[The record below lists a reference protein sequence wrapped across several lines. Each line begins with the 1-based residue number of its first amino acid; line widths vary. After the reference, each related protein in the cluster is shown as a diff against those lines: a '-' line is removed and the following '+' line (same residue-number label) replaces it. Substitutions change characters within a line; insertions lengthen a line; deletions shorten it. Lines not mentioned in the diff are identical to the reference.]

1 MTPVAGPSVGS
12 AEPEA
17 SSGTSAAGTVLRNA
31 SLLTVATVLAR
42 LSAFGLAI
50 VMARTLGA
58 ESYGRYGLAL
68 AVGTVLVPLADFGM
82 TPFVSREAARARS
95 TADAAVRALVVVKLA
110 LMAAV
115 LVATGAVA
123 TLAVDNGELVA
134 VLLAVLLGML
144 ADGLSQFA
152 FGYFQGRERMGFEA
166 AVSTVTA
173 ILRSVGGAALV
184 IATGDLLPVVAWLL
198 LASLGQLAYCAWRLA
213 AELGPAST
221 ATAAPTPVRAIPWRV
236 VGAMGLIHVFVM
248 IYLRA
253 DAVLIGLVL
262 GEREVGWYTAAYTL
276 LLGLQIVPYM
286 IAVALTPV
294 FARAHAGDRALFN
307 ASWQE
312 GIRAVLI
319 VALPV
324 AVVTSV
330 LAGPIIG
337 RFFGTEF
344 DPAVSAL
351 AILVGAIPLAALNVV
366 VGAALRGAGRERWL
380 TAVSGIG
387 AALNV
392 GLNLW
397 AIPTFGI
404 DGAAVVTVA
413 TELAVVLGLT
423 SLAVRGGV
431 APPPRIPVVRLALA
445 LAALAGVAELA
456 RSGGPELAAAAGLV
470 VYVLVVLATRIV
482 GTEDLATVRAMR
494 SGPA

>member
-1 MTPVAGPSVGS
+1 VV
-12 AEPEA
+12 
-17 SSGTSAAGTVLRNA
+17 RNA
-31 SLLTVATVLAR
+31 SLLTVATIVAR

-50 VMARTLGA
+50 VMARVLGA
-58 ESYGRYGLAL
+58 ESYGRYGLAFAL
-68 AVGTVLVPLADFGM
+68 GTVLVPLADFGM
-82 TPFVSREAARARS
+82 TPFVSREAARART
-95 TADAAVRALVVVKLA
+95 TADAAVRALVTVKLG

-115 LVATGAVA
+115 LVATGAA
-123 TLAVDNGELVA
+123 TALAVDDGELAA
-134 VLLAVLLGML
+134 VILAVLLGML
-144 ADGLSQFA
+144 ADGLAQFA

-166 AVSTVTA
+166 VVSTVSA
-173 ILRSVGGAALV
+173 ILRSVGGVALV
-184 IATGDLLPVVAWLL
+184 IATGELLPAVAWLL
-198 LASLGQLAYCAWRLA
+198 VVSLGQLAYCAWRLRE
-213 AELGPAST
+213 ELTQPGGAGL
-221 ATAAPTPVRAIPWRV
+221 APTPVRAIPWRV
-236 VGAMGLIHVFVM
+236 VGSMGLIHVFVL

-253 DAVLIGLVL
+253 DAVIIGLIL

-294 FARAHAGDRALFN
+294 FARAYTGDRALFN

-312 GIRAVLI
+312 GIRAVLL

-337 RFFGTEF
+337 RFFGAEF

-380 TAVSGIG
+380 TTVSGIG

-413 TELAVVLGLT
+413 TELAVALGLT
-423 SLAVRGGV
+423 GLAVRGGI
-431 APPPRIPVVRLALA
+431 APMPRIPLLRLALA

-456 RSGGPELAAAAGLV
+456 RPAGPELAAAAGLV
-470 VYVLVVLATRIV
+470 VYVVVVLITRIV
-482 GTEDLATVRAMR
+482 GGEDLATVRAMR

>member
-1 MTPVAGPSVGS
+1 MTAVAGPTLGP

-17 SSGTSAAGTVLRNA
+17 SGGTSTAGTVVRNA
-31 SLLTVATVLAR
+31 SLLTVATVVSR

-50 VMARTLGA
+50 VMARVLGA
-58 ESYGRYGLAL
+58 ESYGRYGLAFAL
-68 AVGTVLVPLADFGM
+68 GTILVPLADFGM
-82 TPFVSREAARARS
+82 TPFISREAARART
-95 TADAAVRALVVVKLA
+95 TADAAVRALVAVKLG

-115 LVATGAVA
+115 LAATGAVA
-123 TLAVDNGELVA
+123 ALAVDDGELVA
-134 VLLAVLLGML
+134 VILAVLLGML
-144 ADGLSQFA
+144 ADGLSQFV
-152 FGYFQGRERMGFEA
+152 FGYFQGRERMGLEA
-166 AVSTVTA
+166 VVSTVTA
-173 ILRSVGGAALV
+173 IVRSVGGAVLV
-184 IATGDLLPVVAWLL
+184 IATGDLLAVVAWLVVG
-198 LASLGQLAYCAWRLA
+198 SLGQLAYCAWRLRG
-213 AELGPAST
+213 ELARSGAP
-221 ATAAPTPVRAIPWRV
+221 AAPTPVRAIPWRV

-294 FARAHAGDRALFN
+294 FARAFGRDRALFR

-312 GIRAVLI
+312 GIRAVLL
-319 VALPV
+319 VALPL
-324 AVVTSV
+324 ALVTAV
-330 LAGPIIG
+330 LAEQIIG
-337 RFFGTEF
+337 RFFGGDF

-366 VGAALRGAGRERWL
+366 VGSALRGAGHERWL
-380 TAVSGIG
+380 TVVSGVG

-392 GLNLW
+392 ALNLW

-423 SLAVRGGV
+423 GLAVRGGI
-431 APPPRIPVVRLALA
+431 APVPRVPLVRLALA
-445 LAALAGVAELA
+445 LFALAAVAALARPA
-456 RSGGPELAAAAGLV
+456 GPELAATAALAVYLAV
-470 VYVLVVLATRIV
+470 VVATRVV
-482 GTEDLATVRAMR
+482 GRRDLARMRAMR
-494 SGPA
+494 SEAG